1 MKYLKYFTKYIIISF
16 IFFISCS
23 KSEEN
28 FVEANDLNIG
38 SDKVFPEKVIDLSIE
53 NILIYPNQLD
63 ENSIYIDIEISN
75 KNEGQGEVQI
85 ALLNDGKLVA
95 SNPVIISNDKSTYYQ
110 SFLVS
115 ENINFEKNFK
125 IEISALQGEDNIK
138 NNRHTFESNLKIEKP
153 KIAILSGKL
162 NLNTPYIINNV
173 NADYDHFYPN
183 PLNKNLDI
191 TNFWFTKYDIIL
203 LDNFPVKPV
212 SDKWLNLFLK
222 KIISE
227 ESSLVMNSRLDQDV
241 NVLKNF
247 FPIFGFEYKDD
258 IDLNDFNKYSRYKS
272 KSFKSSFIST
282 NNLFDTSKNEIS
294 ELNNVIDWILKDSD
308 IKYSFYVANLNS
320 KKNDS
325 IFIYGFS
332 NIVDSEIKSIEA
344 EVLKNG
350 QLISTITFLFN
361 PVSGYYFSQFE
372 AIDVGDY
379 VLNIKDNN
387 TLIDTINVNIYN

>member
-23 KSEEN
+23 KNEEN

-138 NNRHTFESNLKIEKP
+138 R
-153 KIAILSGKL
+153 
-162 NLNTPYIINNV
+162 
-173 NADYDHFYPN
+173 
-183 PLNKNLDI
+183 
-191 TNFWFTKYDIIL
+191 
-203 LDNFPVKPV
+203 
-212 SDKWLNLFLK
+212 
-222 KIISE
+222 SE
-227 ESSLVMNSRLDQDV
+227 ERRVGKECRSRWS
-241 NVLKNF
+241 
-247 FPIFGFEYKDD
+247 PYH
-258 IDLNDFNKYSRYKS
+258 
-272 KSFKSSFIST
+272 
-282 NNLFDTSKNEIS
+282 
-294 ELNNVIDWILKDSD
+294 
-308 IKYSFYVANLNS
+308 
-320 KKNDS
+320 
-325 IFIYGFS
+325 
-332 NIVDSEIKSIEA
+332 
-344 EVLKNG
+344 
-350 QLISTITFLFN
+350 
-361 PVSGYYFSQFE
+361 
-372 AIDVGDY
+372 
-379 VLNIKDNN
+379 
-387 TLIDTINVNIYN
+387 

>member
-1 MKYLKYFTKYIIISF
+1 MKYFKYFTKYIIMSL

-23 KSEEN
+23 ENEEN
-28 FVEANDLNIG
+28 FVEVNDLNVS

-63 ENSIYIDIEISN
+63 KNSIYIDIEIFN

-95 SNPVIISNDKSTYYQ
+95 SNPAIISKDKSTYYQ
-110 SFLVS
+110 TFLVS

-162 NLNTPYIINNV
+162 NFNTPHIINNI

-191 TNFWFTKYDIIL
+191 TNFWFTEYDIIL
-203 LDNFPVKPV
+203 LDNFPIKPV

-227 ESSLVMNSRLDQDV
+227 ESSLVMNSRLDQNV

-258 IDLNDFNKYSRYKS
+258 IDLNDFNKYSRYKN

-361 PVSGYYFSQFE
+361 PVS
-372 AIDVGDY
+372 ICW
-379 VLNIKDNN
+379 
-387 TLIDTINVNIYN
+387 TLWSK

>member
-23 KSEEN
+23 KNEEN
-28 FVEANDLNIG
+28 FVEFNDLNVG

-85 ALLNDGKLVA
+85 ALLNDEKLVA
-95 SNPVIISNDKSTYYQ
+95 SNPVIISKDKSTYYQ

-247 FPIFGFEYKDD
+247 FPIFGFEYKDKP
-258 IDLNDFNKYSRYKS
+258 LH
-272 KSFKSSFIST
+272 
-282 NNLFDTSKNEIS
+282 
-294 ELNNVIDWILKDSD
+294 
-308 IKYSFYVANLNS
+308 
-320 KKNDS
+320 
-325 IFIYGFS
+325 
-332 NIVDSEIKSIEA
+332 
-344 EVLKNG
+344 
-350 QLISTITFLFN
+350 
-361 PVSGYYFSQFE
+361 
-372 AIDVGDY
+372 
-379 VLNIKDNN
+379 
-387 TLIDTINVNIYN
+387 